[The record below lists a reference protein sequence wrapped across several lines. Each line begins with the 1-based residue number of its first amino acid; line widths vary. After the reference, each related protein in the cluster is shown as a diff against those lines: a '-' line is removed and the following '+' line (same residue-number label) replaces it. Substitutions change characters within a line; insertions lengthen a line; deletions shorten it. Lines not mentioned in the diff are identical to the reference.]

1 MSGLHERSVAE
12 LCDLI
17 ESRTVSPLD
26 ITKACLDR
34 IAACNAAVNA
44 FVTLRTEAALEEARA
59 AEAEI
64 VRGRRRGPLHGI
76 PVAHKDLY
84 WTKGLRTTAGSQIRA
99 DFVPA
104 EDATIVARLR
114 AAGMVL
120 LGKLNTQEFAYGP
133 TNEDSLFG
141 PVHNP
146 WNLECHAGGSS
157 GGSGAALALKM
168 LPAAT
173 GSDTGGSIR
182 IPAACCGVT
191 GFKPTYGRSS
201 RYGIFPLC
209 WTMDHGGPMARS
221 ARDIAMLLQV
231 MAGPDSKNP
240 TTVNRDVPDYTA
252 ALDGN
257 IQGLRVGVP
266 TRYFYD
272 RALPEIEQVVRE
284 GLRALADLGAKI
296 IEIDIPDV
304 EHSAGAAAVIYY
316 AEATAYHDDEFLAG
330 RGHLFT
336 DRVRRFLE
344 FGNFILA
351 RDYLQAQRYRAY
363 LGRTV
368 AAQWAK
374 VDLIVTPTLPITTTP
389 LGQPTIS
396 IRGVEQPVYL
406 ALLRNTE
413 PFNLTGL
420 PALTVPCG
428 RSTGGLPIGMQIVGP
443 PFGESAVLR
452 LGDAFQRATTWHKG
466 RPPAPAR

>member
-1 MSGLHERSVAE
+1 MPGLHERSVAE
-12 LCDLI
+12 LSELI
-17 ESRTVSPLD
+17 ASHAVSPVE

-44 FVTLRTEAALEEARA
+44 FVTLQPEVALEEARA
-59 AEAEI
+59 AESEI
-64 VRGRRRGPLHGI
+64 IRGQRRGPLHGI

-84 WTKGLRTTAGSQIRA
+84 LTKGLLTTAGSRIRA
-99 DFVPA
+99 DFVPE
-104 EDATIVARLR
+104 EDATIVARMR

-141 PVHNP
+141 SVRNP
-146 WNLECHAGGSS
+146 WDLQCYAGGSS
-157 GGSGAALALKM
+157 GGSGAALALRM

-191 GFKPTYGRSS
+191 GLKPTYGRSS

-221 ARDIAMLLQV
+221 AHDVAMLLQA
-231 MAGPDSKNP
+231 MAGVDPNDP
-240 TTVNRDVPDYTA
+240 TTVDREVPDYA
-252 ALDGN
+252 ATLDGK
-257 IQGLRVGVP
+257 IEGQRIGIP
-266 TRYFYD
+266 ARYFYD
-272 RALPEIEQVVRE
+272 RARPEVEDAVRAA
-284 GLRALADLGAKI
+284 LRVLTDLGAQV
-296 IEIDIPDV
+296 IEIDIPDI
-304 EHSAGAAAVIYY
+304 EHSAAAAAVIYY

-336 DRVRRFLE
+336 DRVRGFLE
-344 FGNFILA
+344 LGNFILA
-351 RDYLQAQRYRAY
+351 RDYLQAQRYRTL
-363 LGRTV
+363 LGRRV
-368 AAQWAK
+368 AAQWRR
-374 VDLIVTPTLPITTTP
+374 VDLIVTPTLPITATG
-389 LGQPTIS
+389 LGQPTVS
-396 IRGVEQPVYL
+396 IRGDEQPTYL

-428 RSTGGLPIGMQIVGP
+428 LSTGGLPIGMQIVGR
-443 PFGESAVLR
+443 PFDEGGVLR
-452 LGDAFQRATTWHKG
+452 LGDAFQRATDWHNR
-466 RPPAPAR
+466 RPPG